1 MTTTMPTRSG
11 AGLGSGDPLAPEWDR
26 LYHEHAPRIMRIAAH
41 RVGPHL
47 AEDVVQDT
55 LLRVIRNRHSFDTA
69 YSERGW
75 INTIASRSA
84 IDALREKMA
93 SLEDLL
99 GDVIEEQASPDNGE
113 EEFFNAVRHKGI
125 DEVLSGLNDRH
136 RRVLELVII
145 EGWSHEEVAAAMGIK
160 AGAVKSLL
168 ARARATFKARYTEF
182 SETSGVFGA
191 GAVGTAIWKLR
202 MRVHRFVEHHA
213 GAVTTAV
220 ATVAVVGIAAVPATL
235 VMPTNAYEPT
245 SAVSSTQTSGEANPS
260 AVGSV
265 AATEAAAT
273 GSAGGTGH
281 SASAASS
288 SGTTPE
294 DATQAS
300 EPSVSADTT
309 AGRQGQ
315 GASAGFSAENTV
327 PGAEGR
333 AYGGITVKNC
343 DANVG
348 TEVECAAIDV
358 LDQMS

>member
-1 MTTTMPTRSG
+1 MPKRSG
-11 AGLGSGDPLAPEWDR
+11 TGLGSADPLAPEWDR

-113 EEFFNAVRHKGI
+113 EEFFNAVRHRGI

-168 ARARATFKARYTEF
+168 ARARATFKAKYTEF

-235 VMPTNAYEPT
+235 VMPAGGIEPA
-245 SAVSSTQTSGEANPS
+245 SAVSDAPAADGGDRDSTSAAPAEASVSTSPTGATAAASGS
-260 AVGSV
+260 ADSSSVAPAPAGGSV
-265 AATEAAAT
+265 QLEAAAT
-273 GSAGGTGH
+273 IGREGD
-281 SASAASS
+281 SS
-288 SGTTPE
+288 QVGVRADE
-294 DATQAS
+294 QA
-300 EPSVSADTT
+300 PGVD
-309 AGRQGQ
+309 GR
-315 GASAGFSAENTV
+315 T
-327 PGAEGR
+327 
-333 AYGGITVKNC
+333 YGGITVDDCEASATTGLKC
-343 DANVG
+343 ATVDALSQPIG
-348 TEVECAAIDV
+348 
-358 LDQMS
+358 